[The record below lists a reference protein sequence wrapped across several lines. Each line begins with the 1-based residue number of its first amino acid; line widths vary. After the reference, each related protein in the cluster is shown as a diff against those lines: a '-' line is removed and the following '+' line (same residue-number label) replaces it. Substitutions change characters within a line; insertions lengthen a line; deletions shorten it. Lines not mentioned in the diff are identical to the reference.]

1 MKEKL
6 SESNNHSKSNKSIA
20 IEEWKLLNSVIARL
34 EDVEYK
40 IRSWLLALITGL
52 AVALYSNKIDL
63 PVLGFAI
70 ISILLIVIFAWMDLI
85 HRIPKRYAIERAEKV
100 EEILKDEN
108 AIYDGPLM
116 SKSLSEPRK
125 EIIGKEL
132 RRMFANTPYIQILIL
147 VILLSIGDLILKTY
161 FP

>member
-1 MKEKL
+1 MKEKP
-6 SESNNHSKSNKSIA
+6 SEIKKRSKQKKTIA

-40 IRSWLLALITGL
+40 IRSWLIALITGL

-70 ISILLIVIFAWMDLI
+70 ITILLIVIFAWMDLI
-85 HRIPKRYAIERAEKV
+85 HRIPKRYAIDRAKEVEK
-100 EEILKDEN
+100 ILKGEN

-125 EIIGKEL
+125 KMMRTEL
-132 RRMFANTPYIQILIL
+132 CRMFVNTPYVQILIL
-147 VILLSIGDLILKTY
+147 VILLCVGYMFFS
-161 FP
+161 